1 MNIED
6 LQTAIRGQVSA
17 YGYTE
22 VDGEDFRALPIGWVD
37 SRGYQTAY
45 QGHTDTYVV
54 YHRRPATYGRGLED
68 LADVQRRFNEP
79 YDAMDAIRWS
89 MLQTPFSRDDFA
101 SRVLERSRSRVDGG
115 DLAVRGER
123 PPAQMTEDE
132 GYNWPPFANIPF
144 MVDDTLPHDTL
155 EFRGPYNTVR
165 VENVAADEPL
175 RTATAATIQDATR
188 RVLENTERRLE
199 EMIYGDGPGDSPEL
213 VGRDEHYR
221 VSDSACVCGFETHTT
236 GVMDEHLAEVPN
248 HVAAEGP
255 RYWKR
260 CERCGNSVLCRRI
273 AVSRHTLPAWG
284 APTSDVPPPTPT
296 IDVVYRCDRCS
307 RGL

>member
-1 MNIED
+1 MNIETD
-6 LQTAIRGQVSA
+6 LQARIRYRVAQF
-17 YGYTE
+17 GYTE
-22 VDGEDFRALPIGWVD
+22 VDGEDLRALPIGWVD

-101 SRVLERSRSRVDGG
+101 SRVLERSRVVGDRLAGHAVQLPSWTDDGTTF
-115 DLAVRGER
+115 V
-123 PPAQMTEDE
+123 Q
-132 GYNWPPFANIPF
+132 
-144 MVDDTLPHDTL
+144 DDTLPTDT
-155 EFRGPYNTVR
+155 
-165 VENVAADEPL
+165 
-175 RTATAATIQDATR
+175 I
-188 RVLENTERRLE
+188 
-199 EMIYGDGPGDSPEL
+199 EL

-221 VSDSACVCGFETHTT
+221 VSDSACVCGFETHTA
-236 GVMDEHLAEVPN
+236 GVVDEHLAEVPN

-296 IDVVYRCDRCS
+296 IEVIYRCDGCM